1 MTLDAGDIVVFP
13 HGDAHII
20 EDGLP
25 TQSVDIAKELA
36 RIVSQGLKLA
46 RQGGVGAV
54 AKFICGYTVCE
65 PRLSQVFERP
75 AAGVQSQYS

>member
-1 MTLDAGDIVVFP
+1 VVFP
-13 HGDAHII
+13 RGDDHII
-20 EDGLP
+20 ENGLP

-46 RQGGVGAV
+46 RLGGGGAV
-54 AKFICGYTVCE
+54 AKFICGYMAGE

-75 AAGVQSQYS
+75 VAGVQSQYS

>member
-1 MTLDAGDIVVFP
+1 LVDGERITLDAGDIVVFL

-20 EDGLP
+20 ENGLP

-46 RQGGVGAV
+46 RLGGGGAV
-54 AKFICGYTVCE
+54 ANSYVATW
-65 PRLSQVFERP
+65 RASRR
-75 AAGVQSQYS
+75 

>member
-1 MTLDAGDIVVFP
+1 MVFP

-46 RQGGVGAV
+46 RLGGGGAV
-54 AKFICGYTVCE
+54 AKFICGYMACE
-65 PRLSQVFERP
+65 PRLIQVFERP
-75 AAGVQSQYS
+75 VAGVQSQYS